1 MDNEVK
7 GEGNSINYKFRMH
20 DPRVGRFFAQD
31 PLFREYAY
39 NSPYA
44 FSENVVINAVELEG
58 LEKKVIVN
66 NNSAGQNQLESNVH
80 TLEGSKAGDDS
91 FIGPVIQVLN
101 ERKLIDEHTIVTFSY
116 NGFTTKTTTS
126 GPWCWK
132 STDTHILAKYNVHF
146 TYDGIDLNL
155 PVELNTGESVNHP
168 GENILDYALVTIG
181 SGLWKNMFEKTVIS
195 RAETKI
201 IQHFSGQLTKNGIK
215 HSIDDII
222 NIGKDKLG
230 KNYIFFR
237 KR

>member
-1 MDNEVK
+1 MRYFNPDIKAYTDYYPGGMLLPGRHGNSSDYRYYFQGQEMDNEVK

-101 ERKLIDEHTIVTFSY
+101 ERKLIDEHTIVTF
-116 NGFTTKTTTS
+116 F
-126 GPWCWK
+126 
-132 STDTHILAKYNVHF
+132 L
-146 TYDGIDLNL
+146 
-155 PVELNTGESVNHP
+155 
-168 GENILDYALVTIG
+168 
-181 SGLWKNMFEKTVIS
+181 
-195 RAETKI
+195 
-201 IQHFSGQLTKNGIK
+201 
-215 HSIDDII
+215 
-222 NIGKDKLG
+222 
-230 KNYIFFR
+230 
-237 KR
+237 